1 VIDKETQEAIL
12 NEVHRLSYRIN
23 PRIWIGIKWL
33 MTYISIRPIELL
45 HIKEED
51 FDFNLGVVN
60 ICHNK
65 EKKPK
70 IVPLLDEDLELVKSF
85 PRGLPHLY
93 FFRHAKRKGVKICK
107 AGRFGKDYL
116 YKWWKVACRN
126 LGVEGV
132 DLYGGTKHSTVRGM
146 REFFRPDEI
155 RQGSGIVSN

>member
-126 LGVEGV
+126 LGVERV